1 MTLLDKGMCMS
12 PSSVHCC
19 GSFLGEGRPD
29 TNLPPEK
36 VELLLPGHEAGGR
49 GRTRGPSGLVLT
61 AWRMRWTEP
70 RTCRCPCHHCEA
82 LLGWDL
88 RGCGWDTSS
97 PSAPSWTEGS
107 ANACPG
113 LQGIGTWGCRGASPG
128 TGSPIDRAGGS
139 LTLHRLVPLWEMSVN
154 FEVLPQV
161 TKNRGP
167 LVTMSRGGPMGPA
180 QTMEV
185 SPHHPCRPQ
194 QAHRHWRWKVV
205 QRGCGQLQQL
215 RNVALISDV
224 GQMAP
229 SQVLAEE
236 QEENPRNC

>member
-1 MTLLDKGMCMS
+1 MSTRRGLHSVRTGLKCLLLTCLGSAHLRGAFGEEYTMTLLDKGMCMS

-36 VELLLPGHEAGGR
+36 VELPLPGHEAGGR

-61 AWRMRWTEP
+61 AWRTRWTEP

-180 QTMEV
+180 PTMEV
-185 SPHHPCRPQ
+185 SPHHPCRPHDFPG
-194 QAHRHWRWKVV
+194 AARE
-205 QRGCGQLQQL
+205 
-215 RNVALISDV
+215 
-224 GQMAP
+224 AP
-229 SQVLAEE
+229 
-236 QEENPRNC
+236 